1 MDSEIEKIIS
11 QINQEEDIFAKT
23 KLINYLIQEK
33 QLRIVEVARRLK
45 IKPPYLCHLL
55 RLERLPP
62 TIIDG
67 YYSKLISISHL
78 FVISRIKDKNK
89 MLEAYEKILAKNLTV
104 TQTEELVR
112 EIIYKTK
119 TKGKYLSSEEKL
131 RWIEKLKL
139 KWQNLKLK
147 IIQTQI
153 RSKIIFEIRGNLE
166 KTTLTVKEILEKLT
180 K

>member
-55 RLERLPP
+55 RLGRLPP

-104 TQTEELVR
+104 IQTEELVR

-131 RWIEKLKL
+131 RWIDKLKL